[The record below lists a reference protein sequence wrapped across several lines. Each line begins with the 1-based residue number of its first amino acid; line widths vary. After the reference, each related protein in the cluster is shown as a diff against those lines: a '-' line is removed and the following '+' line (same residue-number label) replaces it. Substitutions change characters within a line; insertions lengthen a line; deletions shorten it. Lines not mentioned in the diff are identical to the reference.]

1 MITQEQMT
9 KLRYEDERLNRDI
22 AKDARKN
29 GRQCVVDQAAFMNA
43 VQTEGRAILG
53 HEGREYWRDQK
64 RLYPHLRGGRPVDGD
79 SANGRKNRF
88 GKVKLRWIKGVW
100 HEWDGRGW
108 VPEKDT
114 ARERAAQDGVTA

>member
-1 MITQEQMT
+1 MITQEQLT
-9 KLRYEDERLNRDI
+9 TLRHEDERMNRDI

-29 GRQCVVDQAAFMNA
+29 GRQCVVDQAAFMHA

-64 RLYPHLRGGRPVDGD
+64 RLYPHLRGGRPLDGD

-88 GKVKLRWIKGVW
+88 GKVKLRWMKGVW
-100 HEWDGRGW
+100 HEWSGSGW
-108 VPEKDT
+108 VPAEP
-114 ARERAAQDGVTA
+114 AQ